1 MESKSQ
7 LYNYARQ
14 RFVVPFRIWLYRFF
28 RRLLVIFIF
37 ALVANFFFS
46 YFFYTPKMWRLRE
59 LNNSTIAQY
68 KALNVKVANSVSL
81 LNQIRSRDANQYRA
95 VFSLDTIN
103 DPLIWVDY
111 PVEHYQSV
119 GYGRYGELMRS
130 SELSLDRLS
139 RQLYGQSVSLEQIEF
154 LAVDKDVMMEHLP
167 TLWPMDRKLINGH
180 LGAFG
185 VRNDPFNRGRR
196 KHDGVDMAAPIG
208 TPIYATGNG
217 IVVSP
222 KGLTGYGNQV
232 MVDHKFG
239 YKTRYAHLN
248 KILVEPGQWVKRGEI
263 IGLMG
268 NTGRSRGSHLHYEII
283 HKGVPVNP
291 INYLSHDMSSE
302 DFRDIVENAR
312 ATIYEKDE

>member
-1 MESKSQ
+1 MEHKSE

-14 RFVVPFRIWLYRFF
+14 HFVVPFRIWLYRFA
-28 RRLLVIFIF
+28 RRLLIIFI
-37 ALVANFFFS
+37 LGLIANFFFS

-59 LNNSTIAQY
+59 LNNETIAQY
-68 KALNVKVANSVSL
+68 QALNAKIAGSISL
-81 LNQIRSRDANQYRA
+81 LNQIKSRDANQYRA

-111 PVEHYQSV
+111 PAEHYESI
-119 GYGRYGELMRS
+119 GYGRYGELMRA

-139 RQLYGQSVSLEQIEF
+139 RQLYGQSVSLDQIEE
-154 LAVDKDVMMEHLP
+154 LAINKDIMMEHLP
-167 TLWPMDRKLINGH
+167 TLWPMDRALMRNG

-185 VRNDPFNRGRR
+185 YRSDPFNRGT
-196 KHDGVDMAAPIG
+196 KMHEGVDMAAPIG

-217 IVVSP
+217 IASIP
-222 KGLTGYGNQV
+222 QGGGYGYQI

-239 YKTRYAHLN
+239 YKTRYAHLS

-268 NTGRSRGSHLHYEII
+268 STGRSTGSHLHYEII

-291 INYLSHDMSSE
+291 INYLSHDLSSE
-302 DFRDIVENAR
+302 DFREIVENAR
-312 ATIYEKDE
+312 ETTFEKD